1 MFLKF
6 AIALVLKVN
15 LGVDCNYYTNY
26 YAPSYNPATMTF
38 RNLRDMKGGNFPFAN
53 VYADFKLKK
62 TRFFLMMSSVS
73 VGMFGTKRTFSMPRF
88 PLNARRFQ
96 LGLSVDFQN

>member
-1 MFLKF
+1 M
-6 AIALVLKVN
+6 
-15 LGVDCNYYTNY
+15 
-26 YAPSYNPATMTF
+26 SF
-38 RNLRDMKGGNFPFAN
+38 RNQREMKSGNFPFAN

-62 TRFFLMMSSVS
+62 TRFFLMMSNVS
-73 VGMFGTKRTFSMPRF
+73 DGLLGTKRTFSMPHY